1 MSLDD
6 EIYRQKYLKYKAKYL
21 ELKEQ
26 EGGVYFGTGNI
37 IFFYDTRT
45 YIVPDTLY
53 LETSLNEF
61 TDKIGNTAYYY
72 RLSDKNVDNDE
83 HFLIY
88 QNRSNTEIASSIV
101 EATAR
106 KAKRAA
112 GKAAAAVKAAA
123 ARAACALLDKNWHM
137 CEIKEVTEEE
147 AINTYKIPVNKD
159 FKEINAT
166 DRDGFI
172 KRSKKIIELLPSKNE
187 HFGAV
192 LLNVGS
198 LRSQITQ
205 KYTPYENKKLLK

>member
-1 MSLDD
+1 MNFDD

-26 EGGVYFGTGNI
+26 QGGVFFGTGNI

-45 YIVPDTLY
+45 YKVPDTLY
-53 LETSLNEF
+53 LKTSLNEF

-72 RLSDKNVDNDE
+72 RLSDNNVGDKFFI
-83 HFLIY
+83 HK
-88 QNRSNTEIASSIV
+88 NRSNTEIASDKL
-101 EATAR
+101 ADTGHA
-106 KAKRAA
+106 AKKAA

-159 FKEINAT
+159 LKEINAT
-166 DRDGFI
+166 DNGFDE
-172 KRSKKIIELLPSKNE
+172 RSKEIIKLLPSKNE

-198 LRSQITQ
+198 LKSQITQ
-205 KYTPYENKKLLK
+205 KYTPSK